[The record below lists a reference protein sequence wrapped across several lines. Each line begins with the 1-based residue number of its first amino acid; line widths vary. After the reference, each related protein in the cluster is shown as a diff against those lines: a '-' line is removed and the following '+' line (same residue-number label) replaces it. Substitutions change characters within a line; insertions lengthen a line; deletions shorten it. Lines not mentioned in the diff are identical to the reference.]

1 MTKGRLQ
8 GKVAIVTGASQGMGE
23 AHARVFVREGANV
36 VLTDVNAER
45 GREIASGLGDRAHF
59 IVHDVRK
66 QADWNR
72 VVEETGQR
80 FGDVNVLVNNAGVIG
95 PVKGLLDFEEADFLD
110 VCAVNQLGVFLGM
123 KAVVP
128 TMIRAGGGSIVNISS
143 IAGMLGTKESSNA
156 AYCASKW
163 AVRGMSKLIAAQH
176 GVDGIRVNS
185 VHPGYIL
192 TPMMIAAT
200 DEHGGGA
207 AAAIPLGRLAQPE
220 EVSNMVL
227 FLASDEASFVSG
239 AEHVV
244 DGAMIAG

>member
-1 MTKGRLQ
+1 MARLA
-8 GKVAIVTGASQGMGE
+8 GKVAIITGAAQGMGE
-23 AHARVFVREGANV
+23 AHARTFVREGANV
-36 VLTDVNAER
+36 VLTDLNEER
-45 GREIASGLGDRAHF
+45 GQTIARELGDAALF
-59 IVHDVRK
+59 VKQDVAV
-66 QADWNR
+66 ADDWAS
-72 VVEETGQR
+72 VVVAAEER
-80 FGDVNVLVNNAGVIG
+80 FGSISVLVNNAGVIG
-95 PVKGLLDFEEADFLD
+95 PVRGLLDFDEADFLQ
-110 VCAVNQLGVFLGM
+110 VCAINQLGVFLGM

-128 TMIRAGGGSIVNISS
+128 SMIANRGGSIVNISS

-176 GVDGIRVNS
+176 GRDGIRVNS

-207 AAAIPLGRLAQPE
+207 AEAIPLGRMAQPA
-220 EVSNMVL
+220 EVSNVVL

>member
-1 MTKGRLQ
+1 MSNGRLE

-23 AHARVFVREGANV
+23 AHARLFVREGARV
-36 VLTDVNAER
+36 VMTDINEARGEELAEEFGENALFV
-45 GREIASGLGDRAHF
+45 S
-59 IVHDVRK
+59 HDVRRK
-66 QADWNR
+66 DEWKK
-72 VVEETGQR
+72 VVDTTQR
-80 FGDVNVLVNNAGVIG
+80 TFGEVTVLVNNAGVIG
-95 PVKGLLDFEEADFLD
+95 PVQGLLDFEEADFLD

-123 KAVVP
+123 KAVLP
-128 TMIRAGGGSIVNISS
+128 SMIRAGGGSIVNISS

-200 DEHGGGA
+200 DEQGGGA